1 MTKLTVACLGAC
13 MLLAAPAGAKI
24 PASLYNP
31 SSCNRI
37 APAPGYAVYKCDD
50 GVPAFGGTT
59 SNPTGAKAVTVPA
72 KYGGNGYVR
81 LPGKSP
87 AASTVPGAD
96 SNGNIAL
103 DVDLTLPTIA
113 PPKGGYPMLVF
124 MHGCC
129 SGSKTSWEATTF
141 DDGDPGGEDWHYNNA
156 WFAARGYVVLNYTA
170 RGFVDGSGHGSTG
183 QTELDSRSY

>member
-1 MTKLTVACLGAC
+1 MAPVKGLTWLAISLVSRMTKLTVACLGAW
-13 MLLAAPAGAKI
+13 MLLAAPAAAKI

-31 SSCNRI
+31 SSCHRI
-37 APAPGYAVYKCDD
+37 APAAGYAVYKCDD

-72 KYGGNGYVR
+72 KYAGNGYVR
-81 LPGKSP
+81 LPGKAS

-96 SNGNIAL
+96 SNGNVAL
-103 DVDLTLPTIA
+103 DVDLTLPTVA

-129 SGSKTSWEATTF
+129 SGSKTSWEATSF
-141 DDGDPGGEDWHYNNA
+141 GGADAGGEKWHYNNA
-156 WFAARGYVVLNYTA
+156 WFAARG
-170 RGFVDGSGHGSTG
+170 
-183 QTELDSRSY
+183 